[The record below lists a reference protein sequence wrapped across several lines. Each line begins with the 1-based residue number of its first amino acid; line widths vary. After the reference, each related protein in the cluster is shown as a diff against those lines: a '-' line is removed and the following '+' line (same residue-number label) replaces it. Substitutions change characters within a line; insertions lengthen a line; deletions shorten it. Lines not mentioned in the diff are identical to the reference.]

1 MNSPKKMKMDNNA
14 STNYSSSNYQSSED
28 ESTSDHDVTTNT
40 RSSEGSNSEEDE
52 TFNNKRKLALQEN
65 QTAKRIKIERGV
77 EYSGFAQRMMVC
89 II

>member
-1 MNSPKKMKMDNNA
+1 MNSPKKMKVDNNA

-28 ESTSDHDVTTNT
+28 ESTSDHDATNT
-40 RSSEGSNSEEDE
+40 RSSEGSISDEDE
-52 TFNNKRKLALQEN
+52 TFNNKRKVALQEN

-77 EYSGFAQRMMVC
+77 GYSGFAQRMMVC